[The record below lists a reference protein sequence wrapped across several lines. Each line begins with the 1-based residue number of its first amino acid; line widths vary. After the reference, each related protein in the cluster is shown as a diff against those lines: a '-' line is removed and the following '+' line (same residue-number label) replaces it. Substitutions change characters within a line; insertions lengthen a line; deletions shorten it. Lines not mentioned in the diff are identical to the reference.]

1 MPGLTDAFSV
11 VDISFA
17 VDGVGAFSAANK
29 GWGVGGPSLKTPNEG
44 PGAKLQKKINFE
56 DFKS

>member
-17 VDGVGAFSAANK
+17 IDGVGAFSAANK
-29 GWGVGGPSLKTPNEG
+29 GWGLVGLLSRPPMRVLGQNC
-44 PGAKLQKKINFE
+44 KKKNQF
-56 DFKS
+56 